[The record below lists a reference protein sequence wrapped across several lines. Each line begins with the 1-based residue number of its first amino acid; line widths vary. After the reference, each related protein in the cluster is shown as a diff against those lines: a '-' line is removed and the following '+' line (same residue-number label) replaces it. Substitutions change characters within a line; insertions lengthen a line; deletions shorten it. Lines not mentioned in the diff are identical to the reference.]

1 MNIFKK
7 IILKFIFI
15 IIIDIVLL
23 ITASNYIRSQQSASN
38 IVDKISN
45 GITFS
50 NGNYVVS
57 SAAKKL
63 IDKDNL
69 WIMVIDKNSGKE
81 KFNVNKPK
89 EIASQFN
96 FTDAI
101 RFSRCYLK
109 DYPVFTQ
116 LKDDNDDIY
125 IIAFPKDSI
134 IQYGNNYFEL
144 N

>member
-69 WIMVIDKNSGKE
+69 LIKIVVKKNSMLI
-81 KFNVNKPK
+81 N
-89 EIASQFN
+89 
-96 FTDAI
+96 
-101 RFSRCYLK
+101 LK
-109 DYPVFTQ
+109 
-116 LKDDNDDIY
+116 K
-125 IIAFPKDSI
+125 
-134 IQYGNNYFEL
+134 
-144 N
+144 